1 MANINRRIEMA
12 EDLIRKELDALKH
25 DIAQLRKDIGGLT
38 DAVKTVASDKVN
50 ATKSRTRERASSAVE
65 EIESKL
71 EELLGQGS
79 SKMHDAEQ
87 KIADHPGAS
96 LLTAFGIGFVIAKL
110 MDMGGR
116 H

>member
-1 MANINRRIEMA
+1 MA

-38 DAVKTVASDKVN
+38 DAVKSTASDKVN
-50 ATKSRTRERASSAVE
+50 QTKDRTRQRASSAVE

-71 EELLGQGS
+71 EELLGQGANKVHS
-79 SKMHDAEQ
+79 AEQ
-87 KIADHPGAS
+87 KISEHPGTS
-96 LLTAFGIGFVIAKL
+96 LLTAFGVGFVIAKL
-110 MDMGGR
+110 MDLGGR